1 MVNRTSGY
9 SSVGKSNRLITD
21 LSQVQLLLSRQ
32 LETLAN
38 RSESYPLGVGNIPK
52 TGNAP
57 VGCSLVT
64 GFGWRYV
71 INATARGLPAASQCA
86 VASPA

>member
-1 MVNRTSGY
+1 
-9 SSVGKSNRLITD
+9 
-21 LSQVQLLLSRQ
+21 
-32 LETLAN
+32 
-38 RSESYPLGVGNIPK
+38 LGVGNIPK

-57 VGCSLVT
+57 VGCSQVT